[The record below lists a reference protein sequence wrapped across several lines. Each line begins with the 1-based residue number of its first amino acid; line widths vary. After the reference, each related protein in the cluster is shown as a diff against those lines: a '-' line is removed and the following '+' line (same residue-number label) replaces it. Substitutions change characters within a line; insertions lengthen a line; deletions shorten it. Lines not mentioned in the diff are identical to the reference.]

1 MDQAAQQKAY
11 AKVVAKAWADE
22 GFKRRLLA
30 EPTQVLK
37 EHGIETPAGMQVRVV
52 ENTEQLAHFVLPPA
66 PAPGEMGTVDLEERL
81 AAAAY
86 SYCAT
91 MLCN

>member
-22 GFKRRLLA
+22 AFKRRLLA
-30 EPTQVLK
+30 EPTQVLQ

-52 ENTEQLAHFVLPPA
+52 ETTEQLAHFVLPP
-66 PAPGEMGTVDLEERL
+66 PPESGELSATDLEERL
-81 AAAAY
+81 AAFPCYPSCAS
-86 SYCAT
+86 SY
-91 MLCN
+91 